1 MLKLSIVI
9 PAYNVEKYI
18 ANCIESCLR
27 QDIPQN
33 EYELVVIND
42 GSSDGTM
49 QIAQAYA
56 AKYGNLRIV
65 EQENAGLSVAR
76 NAGTAQARGEYI
88 WFVDSDD
95 TIKANVLGF
104 LTKTAIDDHLDIL
117 CFDISPIAKG
127 ASAGI
132 FPGQP
137 EQSGRIFSGTDFITK
152 VDMPPSACTALYRT
166 EFLKAHSLKFTPGL
180 LHEDFEFTPRAYCLA
195 QRISYVNVCAYY
207 YLVREESIMT
217 AQSKRRQKAS
227 DMLRI
232 CDALYNFAKQ
242 HLAEGSEA
250 HKAMTRKIN
259 FAFSQSLRNYSPD
272 VFSLDEYRRK
282 PYYPLDVSVEGERKW
297 RLKYRLANLSLPLYL
312 LVHKW
317 VKR

>member
-1 MLKLSIVI
+1 
-9 PAYNVEKYI
+9 
-18 ANCIESCLR
+18 
-27 QDIPQN
+27 
-33 EYELVVIND
+33 
-42 GSSDGTM
+42 
-49 QIAQAYA
+49 
-56 AKYGNLRIV
+56 
-65 EQENAGLSVAR
+65 
-76 NAGTAQARGEYI
+76 
-88 WFVDSDD
+88 
-95 TIKANVLGF
+95 
-104 LTKTAIDDHLDIL
+104 
-117 CFDISPIAKG
+117 
-127 ASAGI
+127 
-132 FPGQP
+132 
-137 EQSGRIFSGTDFITK
+137 
-152 VDMPPSACTALYRT
+152 MPPSACTALYRT

-180 LHEDFEFTPRAYCLA
+180 LHEDFEFTPRAYCLT

-242 HLAEGSEA
+242 NLAEGSEA